1 MMKKVRQLNI
11 ESMNSV
17 SSVAGR
23 SSIDMENLFRMKE
36 EYIFV
41 FGKINSL
48 NSNSWREL
56 GARDI
61 CGSL

>member
-1 MMKKVRQLNI
+1 MMKKLNI

-48 NSNSWREL
+48 NCDSWREL
-56 GARDI
+56 GA
-61 CGSL
+61 

>member
-1 MMKKVRQLNI
+1 MKKVRQLNI

-23 SSIDMENLFRMKE
+23 SSIDMDNLFRMKE

-41 FGKINSL
+41 FGKISSL
-48 NSNSWREL
+48 ICNSWGEL
-56 GARDI
+56 RA
-61 CGSL
+61 

>member
-48 NSNSWREL
+48 NCNSWREL

>member
-1 MMKKVRQLNI
+1 MKKVRQLNI

-41 FGKINSL
+41 FGKISSL
-48 NSNSWREL
+48 NCNSWGEL
-56 GARDI
+56 GA
-61 CGSL
+61 

>member
-48 NSNSWREL
+48 NCNSWCEL
-56 GARDI
+56 GA
-61 CGSL
+61 